1 MAVVVTTP
9 APALPAARVR
19 EARARLGPERL
30 AGVAAAGLTALL
42 IGGGL
47 ARGVPDDGWLSW
59 ASRGLTATAWLVLLA
74 TAAAAL
80 VLWLAVEAQRQR
92 SRWAAALV
100 QATLVL
106 GLATL
111 LEAGVGVAGVL
122 SGVPASSELL
132 HLGLGLGVW
141 VSAVRVLALAGQPA
155 PVRGMAEVAPAAP
168 RRPPSTPG
176 AYLQLTKPPVMT
188 LLP

>member
-19 EARARLGPERL
+19 EARARLGPEPL

-74 TAAAAL
+74 TAAAAWAYRRDAIGLL
-80 VLWLAVEAQRQR
+80 VAATLAPL
-92 SRWAAALV
+92 ALLA
-100 QATLVL
+100 QATLD
-106 GLATL
+106 TL
-111 LEAGVGVAGVL
+111 LDTAAAAQL
-122 SGVPASSELL
+122 SHFGW
-132 HLGLGLGVW
+132 GLVC
-141 VSAVRVLALAGQPA
+141 V
-155 PVRGMAEVAPAAP
+155 
-168 RRPPSTPG
+168 
-176 AYLQLTKPPVMT
+176 
-188 LLP
+188 